1 MLSFWMCKE
10 KAFGKSASHT
20 NENKKQRA
28 FYPNEPPE
36 DLPDRGKS
44 NPGDTADSS
53 LAKYTAHSKHYLE
66 NIVQNKREV

>member
-1 MLSFWMCKE
+1 MCKE

-53 LAKYTAHSKHYLE
+53 LAKYTAHSTAT
-66 NIVQNKREV
+66 QASS